1 MIFLFFHL
9 ENMSFL
15 VIGDL
20 HFKSTNSKTTNLLHS
35 EILRIIRERNPS
47 IVVILGDV
55 LNDHEKIN
63 LFAFHRLEKFFHDLI
78 EIGIELFVLKGNHD
92 APSNKSYL
100 TDDHVLN
107 PFKKWINTH
116 IIDTCQI
123 FKRAGIKFCC
133 IPFVPDGMVL
143 QALKDCQIED
153 KDINVFF
160 SHSEYI
166 GCKINKIS
174 GGKCDAWPIDYPLN
188 ISGHI
193 HDKEIVQ
200 SNLIYVGMPYQ
211 LSFSESSD
219 KVIHLLSFQEGLL
232 NLEPI
237 SLNIPKKI
245 YVTIN
250 YTELY
255 SFIVPEGEIKIK
267 IIGPIQEVKKFLA
280 TPEMKLKYQDVK
292 IVYTDTSV
300 IKIIPKERIIV
311 PFQVRLHQ
319 EIQRDNDPEMMKM
332 FQNIFEGI

>member
-1 MIFLFFHL
+1 
-9 ENMSFL
+9 MSFL

-20 HFKSTNSKTTNLLHS
+20 HFKSTNSKTTNLLHL
-35 EILRIIRERNPS
+35 EVLRVIQERKPS

-78 EIGIELFVLKGNHD
+78 ETGVELFILKGNHD

-107 PFKKWINTH
+107 SFKKWHNTH

-123 FKRAGIKFCC
+123 FERFGIKFCC
-133 IPFVPDGMVL
+133 IPFVPDGMVF
-143 QALKDCQIED
+143 QALKDCQIID
-153 KDINVFF
+153 KNINVFF
-160 SHSEYI
+160 SHSEYV

-174 GGKCDAWPIDYPLN
+174 GGKCDIWPLDYPLN

-200 SNLIYVGMPYQ
+200 PNLIYVGMPYQ

-219 KVIHLLSFQEGLL
+219 KVIHLLSFQNGSP

-237 SLNIPKKI
+237 NLNIPKKI
-245 YVTIN
+245 YITID

-255 SFIVPEGEIKIK
+255 SLIVPEGEIKIK
-267 IIGPIQEVKKFLA
+267 IVGPIQEVKRLLS
-280 TPEMKLKYQDVK
+280 TPEMKIKYQDVK
-292 IVYTDTSV
+292 IVYSDTSV
-300 IKIIPKERIIV
+300 IKLIPKERIIV
-311 PFQVRLHQ
+311 PFYERLHQ
-319 EIQRDNDPEMMKM
+319 EIQKDNDSEIIKI
-332 FQNIFEGI
+332 FQNIFTEI